1 MGINYKDCIVP
12 IKHKPPK
19 QKKNKGLQSDTLCWY
34 CDRAYGSCSWSQ
46 KINPSPVKGWNAIKG
61 YIVYKRPNKK
71 YDYDETYTV
80 LECPEFELDLLF
92 KDEFSTFSIQK
103 CIDGIPIKNS
113 IPEDA
118 VLKKNRRKYN
128 GKSSRVSKSK
138 LQSILR
144 GYLEN
149 Q

>member
-61 YIVYKRPNKK
+61 YISYKRTNGEC
-71 YDYDETYTV
+71 DLEETYTV
-80 LECPEFELDLLF
+80 LECPEFEVEPLF
-92 KDEFSTFSIQK
+92 ENEFKKFSIQG
-103 CIDGIPIKNS
+103 CIDGIQIRNIHKNATIKN
-113 IPEDA
+113 
-118 VLKKNRRKYN
+118 NRRKCN
-128 GKSSRVSKSK
+128 GKNSRVSKSK
-138 LQSILR
+138 LQTILM
-144 GYLEN
+144 GLHEKP
-149 Q
+149 